1 MRKRGRGEGDSD
13 RQQGRLLLA
22 VVIAMHWQEA
32 LAIYPPTVGLLHRR
46 VISSSCKNRQDA
58 TRERIESLVLLQ
70 SRGGA
75 ASAGVNWDEPYY
87 SDSSDGEE
95 QQGSNFL
102 PNREEPIKQDVVET
116 ESPPEPVEFEG
127 DDTEDEDDESL
138 LDSPFLHSFQREIH
152 SIVRDYRQEVSETF
166 QHLKEDIIYSR
177 DRIDS
182 ETPKRRTS
190 RRRSPSSRGNAPR
203 EAERTTK
210 KSKPR
215 NRVVPKPVD
224 LEEDSNDSDDFVVGN
239 SDEDNDDVLM
249 KLNPAPRRR
258 FAMGEDSGDNEEA
271 IAIQRKQL
279 RKKHDTEMDGGDD
292 VDTAAADLDSEDEE
306 GDELAFQLMDD
317 WASTKNNAWDNNA
330 RVNNT
335 WDNIPRQENDSV
347 FGDGAMVRGV
357 QEKQVDDE
365 IQSSSNSDP
374 KKAAKKRRKRR
385 KKSPNFPPS
394 GGEQSAEDTRV
405 QDFDAPKEADFVEEN
420 DTMDPSSGDEP
431 WTPDS
436 RAPIESNTFEPSD
449 TSNAMASSTAD
460 NDLAVPQ
467 MWKAATVVVSFL
479 AIAILIN
486 VAMQILS
493 RLLWKKP
500 E

>member
-1 MRKRGRGEGDSD
+1 M
-13 RQQGRLLLA
+13 
-22 VVIAMHWQEA
+22 
-32 LAIYPPTVGLLHRR
+32 
-46 VISSSCKNRQDA
+46 
-58 TRERIESLVLLQ
+58 LQ

-102 PNREEPIKQDVVET
+102 PSREEPIKQDVVET

-177 DRIDS
+177 DRLDS

-190 RRRSPSSRGNAPR
+190 RRRSRSSLGNAPR

-215 NRVVPKPVD
+215 NRAVTKPVD
-224 LEEDSNDSDDFVVGN
+224 LEEDSNDGDGFVVGN
-239 SDEDNDDVLM
+239 SDEDSDDVLM
-249 KLNPAPRRR
+249 KLNPAPRGR
-258 FAMGEDSGDNEEA
+258 FAMGEDSGDDEEA
-271 IAIQRKQL
+271 IAIQKKQLRKQL
-279 RKKHDTEMDGGDD
+279 RKQHDTAVDGGDD
-292 VDTAAADLDSEDEE
+292 VDTAVVDLDSEDEE
-306 GDELAFQLMDD
+306 DDELAFQLMDD
-317 WASTKNNAWDNNA
+317 WASTKNNAWDSNA
-330 RVNNT
+330 RENNT
-335 WDNIPRQENDSV
+335 WDNIPRQENDYILGGGS
-347 FGDGAMVRGV
+347 MVRGV

-365 IQSSSNSDP
+365 IQTNSNSDP

-394 GGEQSAEDTRV
+394 GGEQSEEDTRV
-405 QDFDAPKEADFVEEN
+405 QDFDAPKEPDFVEEN
-420 DTMDPSSGDEP
+420 DALDPSSGDEP
-431 WTPDS
+431 WTLDS
-436 RAPIESNTFEPSD
+436 RAPIEHNTFEPSD
-449 TSNAMASSTAD
+449 TPNAMASSTSD
-460 NDLAVPQ
+460 NDRVVPQ

-479 AIAILIN
+479 AMAILIN
-486 VAMQILS
+486 VAMRILS
-493 RLLWKKP
+493 GLLWKKP